1 MNILNKDNKNIT
13 VFSTF
18 EFYGCK
24 IQKFTIHIKI
34 SLRNYCFHYYL
45 IKSYV
50 TLRSR
55 LSQKKKLTKIRFFKQ
70 ENDRKLLISFSPF

>member
-1 MNILNKDNKNIT
+1 MNIFNKNNKNIT
-13 VFSTF
+13 VFSTS

-34 SLRNYCFHYYL
+34 SLRNYCFNYYL
-45 IKSYV
+45 IKS
-50 TLRSR
+50 LRSR

-70 ENDRKLLISFSPF
+70 ETIN